1 MVGGI
6 GPIEL
11 IMIIIILLFG
21 SLLPIG
27 SLVVSILVY
36 LKVKKSRRFWKS
48 AGSSTLQALG
58 NFYGNIPDFG

>member
-36 LKVKKSRRFWKS
+36 LKVKKIEEILEERGELNSP
-48 AGSSTLQALG
+48 GLG
-58 NFYGNIPDFG
+58 